1 MDILAW
7 IISLLFYALLF
18 YVLNKQQKNKIV
30 NLLQKTLIVILCI
43 HINAIGSVILYEP
56 VMDLFQISTNGF
68 INLNGLITFAI
79 IWMIISIVILILSYY
94 TKNRLATLYNTIIRT
109 QFVFLVLPIFL
120 LMLFLFAVS
129 LK

>member
-7 IISLLFYALLF
+7 IISLLFFALLF
-18 YVLNKQQKNKIV
+18 FVLNKQQKDKNV
-30 NLLQKTLIVILCI
+30 NLLQKILVVILCI

-56 VMDLFQISTNGF
+56 VMDLFQISTNWF
-68 INLNGLITFAI
+68 MNLNGLITFAI
-79 IWMIISIVILILSYY
+79 IWMILSIVILIISYY
-94 TKNRLATLYNTIIRT
+94 TKNRLGTLYNTIKRT
-109 QFVFLVLPIFL
+109 QFVFLILPIFL

>member
-1 MDILAW
+1 MDNIATFLRATFFL
-7 IISLLFYALLF
+7 I
-18 YVLNKQQKNKIV
+18 KQQKNKIV

-79 IWMIISIVILILSYY
+79 IWMILSIVILILSYY

>member
-18 YVLNKQQKNKIV
+18 YVLNKQQKEKGV
-30 NLLQKTLIVILCI
+30 NLLQKILVVILFF
-43 HINAIGSVILYEP
+43 HINAIGSLILYEP
-56 VMDLFQISTNGF
+56 MMNLFQISTNGF
-68 INLNGLITFAI
+68 MNLNGLITFSI
-79 IWMIISIVILILSYY
+79 IWMILSIVILVISYY
-94 TKNRLATLYNTIIRT
+94 TKNRLGTLYNTIKRT
-109 QFVFLVLPIFL
+109 QIVFLILPTFL

>member
-1 MDILAW
+1 MDILNW

-18 YVLNKQQKNKIV
+18 FLIKQQKNKIV

-43 HINAIGSVILYEP
+43 HINAIGSLILYEP

>member
-1 MDILAW
+1 MDILNW

-18 YVLNKQQKNKIV
+18 FIIKQQKNKIV

-79 IWMIISIVILILSYY
+79 IWMILSIVILILSYY
-94 TKNRLATLYNTIIRT
+94 TKNRLGTLYNTIIRT

-120 LMLFLFAVS
+120 LLLFLFAVS

>member
-1 MDILAW
+1 MDILNW

-18 YVLNKQQKNKIV
+18 YVLNKQQKDKGV
-30 NLLQKTLIVILCI
+30 NLLQKILVVILCF

-68 INLNGLITFAI
+68 MNLNGLITFSI
-79 IWMIISIVILILSYY
+79 IWMILSIVILVISYY
-94 TKNRLATLYNTIIRT
+94 TKNRLGTLYNTIKRT
-109 QFVFLVLPIFL
+109 QFVFLILPIFL

>member
-1 MDILAW
+1 MDILNW
-7 IISLLFYALLF
+7 IISLLFYVLLF
-18 YVLNKQQKNKIV
+18 FLIKQQKNKIV

-79 IWMIISIVILILSYY
+79 IWMILSIVILILSYY
-94 TKNRLATLYNTIIRT
+94 TNTRLATLYNTIIRK
-109 QFVFLVLPIFL
+109 QFVFLVLLIFL
-120 LMLFLFAVS
+120 LMLFYCAVS
-129 LK
+129 IK

>member
-7 IISLLFYALLF
+7 IISLLFFALLF
-18 YVLNKQQKNKIV
+18 FVLNKQQKDKNV
-30 NLLQKTLIVILCI
+30 NLLQKILVVILFI

-68 INLNGLITFAI
+68 MNLNGLITLAI
-79 IWMIISIVILILSYY
+79 IWMILSIVILIVSYY
-94 TKNRLATLYNTIIRT
+94 TKNRLGTLYNTIKRT
-109 QFVFLVLPIFL
+109 QIVFLILPTFL

>member
-1 MDILAW
+1 MDILNW

-18 YVLNKQQKNKIV
+18 YVLNKQQKEKGV
-30 NLLQKTLIVILCI
+30 NLLQKILVVILFF
-43 HINAIGSVILYEP
+43 HINAIGSLILYEP
-56 VMDLFQISTNGF
+56 MMNLFQISTNGF

>member
-1 MDILAW
+1 MDILNW

-18 YVLNKQQKNKIV
+18 FLIKQQKNKIV

-68 INLNGLITFAI
+68 MNLNGLITFSI
-79 IWMIISIVILILSYY
+79 IWMILSIVILVISYY
-94 TKNRLATLYNTIIRT
+94 TKNRLGTLYNTIKRT
-109 QFVFLVLPIFL
+109 QFVFFILPIFL
-120 LMLFLFAVS
+120 LLLFLFAVS

>member
-7 IISLLFYALLF
+7 IISLLFFALLF
-18 YVLNKQQKNKIV
+18 YVLNKQQKDKGV
-30 NLLQKTLIVILCI
+30 NLLQKILVVILCF

-68 INLNGLITFAI
+68 MNLNGLITFSI
-79 IWMIISIVILILSYY
+79 IWMILSIVILVISYY
-94 TKNRLATLYNTIIRT
+94 TKNRLGTLYNTIKRT
-109 QFVFLVLPIFL
+109 QFVFLILPIFL

>member
-1 MDILAW
+1 MDILNW
-7 IISLLFYALLF
+7 IISLLFYLLLF
-18 YVLNKQQKNKIV
+18 FLIKQQKNKIV

>member
-7 IISLLFYALLF
+7 IISLLFFALLF
-18 YVLNKQQKNKIV
+18 FVLNKQQKDKNV
-30 NLLQKTLIVILCI
+30 NLLQKILVVILCI

-68 INLNGLITFAI
+68 MNLNGLITFAI
-79 IWMIISIVILILSYY
+79 IWMILSIVILIISYY
-94 TKNRLATLYNTIIRT
+94 TKNRLGTLYNTIKRT
-109 QFVFLVLPIFL
+109 QFVFLILPIFL

>member
-1 MDILAW
+1 MDILNW

-18 YVLNKQQKNKIV
+18 FLIKQQKNKIV

>member
-1 MDILAW
+1 MDILNW

-18 YVLNKQQKNKIV
+18 FLIKQQKNKIV

-79 IWMIISIVILILSYY
+79 IWMIITIVILILSYY

>member
-7 IISLLFYALLF
+7 IISLLFFALLF
-18 YVLNKQQKNKIV
+18 FVLNKQQKDKNV
-30 NLLQKTLIVILCI
+30 NLLQKILVVILCI

-68 INLNGLITFAI
+68 MNLNGLITFAI
-79 IWMIISIVILILSYY
+79 IWMILSIVILVISYY
-94 TKNRLATLYNTIIRT
+94 TKNRLGTLYNTIKRT
-109 QFVFLVLPIFL
+109 QFVFLILPIFL